1 MTASETTG
9 TAKLIPIAK
18 LRLQTVQRVVR
29 EALARDLD
37 ADAIA
42 DFLASVDW
50 SHTFE
55 KSLKIMPVLGQM
67 EHWDTEY
74 AEGDIDKA
82 EYRKLLQTL
91 LDDDAAKRPRSRRS
105 PDRNRRSCG

>member
-1 MTASETTG
+1 MTTSETTG
-9 TAKLIPIAK
+9 TATLIPIGK

-37 ADAIA
+37 ANAIA

-50 SHTFE
+50 SHTFG
-55 KSLKIMPVLGQM
+55 KSLKIMPLLGQM

-74 AEGDIDKA
+74 AEGDIDKD
-82 EYRKLLQTL
+82 EYRKRLQSVL
-91 LDDDAAKRPRSRRS
+91 SNED
-105 PDRNRRSCG
+105 